1 MYRIGIVAPPWSL
14 EHILSAF
21 RKFDS
26 FITPEPLLCEE
37 LGAIP
42 ALLENRKERLDGWF
56 LSGPLIY
63 LVARHHLKSDRDLF
77 FCRITEADFY
87 RAVLRILRDCGGRF
101 PCSSADFI
109 EGWAD
114 IGEMLEQVGI
124 SFRMVSLKTYAY
136 PMDEAAFL
144 DFHRSL
150 LEARKVRCAITTIPS
165 VYRDLKKMGW
175 PVYGLYVTPM
185 EIALSVELLAE
196 QLRSRSFKN
205 SQLGLQRIEICRYDR
220 IAERAVTP
228 YRLQLLELQIKKVLL
243 KYCQDINGY
252 LVDKGYGRF
261 EIFGTRGNFER
272 DAESLGETLNRL
284 SAELETEVVAG
295 VGIGDTVFAAQLNA
309 GHAIENARGRR
320 NIVIVQGNGQI
331 VEMLP
336 GRPLMA
342 YRDYSEDQG
351 LIERLRQAKIGI
363 KTYNRLRAV
372 ARQNGWE
379 GFSAATLARELNMTD
394 RNARRILSNLS
405 KAELVERI
413 GVETTEGSGRPGK
426 LYRFI
431 EKIPGPEA

>member
-1 MYRIGIVAPPWSL
+1 
-14 EHILSAF
+14 
-21 RKFDS
+21 
-26 FITPEPLLCEE
+26 
-37 LGAIP
+37 
-42 ALLENRKERLDGWF
+42 
-56 LSGPLIY
+56 
-63 LVARHHLKSDRDLF
+63 
-77 FCRITEADFY
+77 
-87 RAVLRILRDCGGRF
+87 
-101 PCSSADFI
+101 
-109 EGWAD
+109 
-114 IGEMLEQVGI
+114 
-124 SFRMVSLKTYAY
+124 
-136 PMDEAAFL
+136 
-144 DFHRSL
+144 
-150 LEARKVRCAITTIPS
+150 
-165 VYRDLKKMGW
+165 MGW

-220 IAERAVTP
+220 IAERAVTS

-295 VGIGDTVFAAQLNA
+295 VGIGDTVFAAQLNT
-309 GHAIENARGRR
+309 GHAIENARGRK

-394 RNARRILSNLS
+394 RNARRILSSLS

-431 EKIPGPEA
+431 EKIPEPEA